1 MNPLIVI
8 PSRLGATRLPGKP
21 LAAIAGEPMIVHVWR
36 RAVASAA
43 GPVLVACAD
52 AEIAAAVRLVSGTV
66 VMTDPALPTG
76 SDRVSE
82 AVELVDPDGDFD
94 VVVNLQG
101 DMPTLDPALVRTVL
115 KPLEDARVDIAT
127 LAVEI
132 ADAREIEDPN
142 VVKIALELDG
152 KRGIG
157 RALYFSR
164 AAIPSGSGARY
175 HHLGIY
181 AYRRAALQRFVGL
194 AQSALERSEKLEQL
208 RALAHGMR
216 IDAAIVDTIPLG
228 VDTPADLERAR
239 ALIAVKH

>member
-8 PSRLGATRLPGKP
+8 PSRLGASRLPGKP
-21 LAAIAGEPMIVHVWR
+21 LAAIGGEPMIVHVWR

-115 KPLEDARVDIAT
+115 KPLENEAVDIAT

-152 KRGIG
+152 QRGIG

-164 AAIPSGSGARY
+164 AAIPSGGGARY

-181 AYRRAALQRFVGL
+181 AFRRVALQRFVTL
-194 AQSALERSEKLEQL
+194 AQSVLERSERLEQL

-239 ALIAVKH
+239 ALIGAPH